1 MCHKLYY
8 VVVEM
13 VIVVRLKLPCG
24 RVVVELTASMMIY
37 LLGLWILCFIFY
49 EHIYMDVN
57 PLFILFVVF
66 LLICLIVYRDGDNV
80 VCGVHG

>member
-1 MCHKLYY
+1 
-8 VVVEM
+8 M

-24 RVVVELTASMMIY
+24 RVVVELIASMMIY
-37 LLGLWILCFIFY
+37 LLDLWILCFIFC
-49 EHIYMDVN
+49 EHIYIYIYMDVN

-66 LLICLIVYRDGDNV
+66 LLICLVVYRDGDEV